1 MYTTSMFQ
9 SIKNALAKD
18 DTGGSSYKDIMKLE
32 VGKTYTVRLLPNSKS
47 PENTFFHYFLNG
59 WQSFATG
66 QFVSAV
72 SLQSFN
78 ERDPIQEERYRILR
92 LGTDAEK
99 KKAEKVNRSEKWM
112 VNAYVIDDPTNPAN
126 NGSVKIIRYGRQ
138 LAKIIDEAIDGE
150 DASEFGP
157 RIFDLSK
164 EGVNLKIKVEKQG
177 EYPSYV
183 SSRFTSPQDLGL
195 TESKQ
200 RELYDSVHDLKKIV
214 GIKTADELR
223 ELWNEH
229 FLCTCTTS
237 SALAPVAQELDP
249 VLSEPATVTKT
260 TTASVKS
267 EDGGNDILD
276 DETVKELLKGLE

>member
-99 KKAEKVNRSEKWM
+99 KKAEKINRSEKWM

-229 FLCTCTTS
+229 FLCQGTTS
-237 SALAPVAQELDP
+237 SALAPVVQESDP
-249 VLSEPATVTKT
+249 VLSEPATVAKA

-267 EDGGNDILD
+267 EDGGDDILD

>member
-99 KKAEKVNRSEKWM
+99 KKAEKINRSEKWM
-112 VNAYVIDDPTNPAN
+112 VNAYVIDDPTNPTN

-183 SSRFTSPQDLGL
+183 SSRFTTPQDLGL

-200 RELYDSVHDLKKIV
+200 RELYDSIHDLKKIV

-229 FLCTCTTS
+229 FLCQGTTS
-237 SALAPVAQELDP
+237 SALAPITQEPDP
-249 VLSEPATVTKT
+249 VLSEPTTVTKT
-260 TTASVKS
+260 TTSSVKS
-267 EDGGNDILD
+267 DANDDILD
-276 DETVKELLKGLE
+276 DDTVKELLKGLE

>member
-1 MYTTSMFQ
+1 
-9 SIKNALAKD
+9 
-18 DTGGSSYKDIMKLE
+18 
-32 VGKTYTVRLLPNSKS
+32 
-47 PENTFFHYFLNG
+47 
-59 WQSFATG
+59 
-66 QFVSAV
+66 VSAV

-99 KKAEKVNRSEKWM
+99 KKAEKINRSEKWM
-112 VNAYVIDDPTNPAN
+112 VNAYVIDDPTNPTN

-183 SSRFTSPQDLGL
+183 SSRFTTPQDLGL

-200 RELYDSVHDLKKIV
+200 RELYDSIHDLKKIV

-229 FLCTCTTS
+229 FLCQGTTS
-237 SALAPVAQELDP
+237 SALAPITQEPDP
-249 VLSEPATVTKT
+249 VLSEPTTVTKT

-267 EDGGNDILD
+267 DANDDILD
-276 DETVKELLKGLE
+276 DDTVKELLKGLE

>member
-99 KKAEKVNRSEKWM
+99 KKAEKINRSEKWM
-112 VNAYVIDDPTNPAN
+112 VNAYVIDDPTNPTN

-183 SSRFTSPQDLGL
+183 SSRFTTPQDLGL

-200 RELYDSVHDLKKIV
+200 RELYDSIHDLKKIV

-229 FLCTCTTS
+229 FLCQGTTS
-237 SALAPVAQELDP
+237 SALAPITQEPDP
-249 VLSEPATVTKT
+249 VLSEPTTVTKT

-267 EDGGNDILD
+267 DANDDILD
-276 DETVKELLKGLE
+276 DDTVKELLKGLE

>member
-99 KKAEKVNRSEKWM
+99 KKAEKINRSEKWM
-112 VNAYVIDDPTNPAN
+112 VNAYVIDDPTNPTN

-229 FLCTCTTS
+229 FLCQGTTS
-237 SALAPVAQELDP
+237 SALAPVVQESDP
-249 VLSEPATVTKT
+249 VLSEPTTVTKT

-267 EDGGNDILD
+267 EDSSDDILD

>member
-92 LGTDAEK
+92 LGTDTEK
-99 KKAEKVNRSEKWM
+99 KKAEKINRSEKWM

-200 RELYDSVHDLKKIV
+200 RELYDSIHDLKKIV

-229 FLCTCTTS
+229 FLCQGTTS
-237 SALAPVAQELDP
+237 SALAPVALESDP
-249 VLSEPATVTKT
+249 VLSEPTIVTKT

-267 EDGGNDILD
+267 EDGGDDILD